1 MLKATFSAPHPYSGK
16 KIQGVP
22 IAVDPW
28 CWSCKERISQAS

>member
-22 IAVDPW
+22 L
-28 CWSCKERISQAS
+28 Q